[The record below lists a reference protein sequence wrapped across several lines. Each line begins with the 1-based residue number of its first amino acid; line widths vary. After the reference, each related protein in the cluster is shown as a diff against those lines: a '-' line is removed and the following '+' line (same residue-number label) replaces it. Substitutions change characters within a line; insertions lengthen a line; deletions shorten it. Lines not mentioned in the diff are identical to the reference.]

1 MLVPIE
7 TQPDLVD
14 RVYESLLD
22 AICSG
27 GWTPGERLTQEAV
40 AARLG
45 VSRQP
50 VLQAFRIL
58 QRQGLIVDTPN
69 RKGVLVA
76 PLDAAFVSNL
86 YAVRGA
92 LDALAAATAA
102 EAPRPALRAP
112 GARLLRN
119 GRAAIRAGDTGALV
133 EADLAF
139 HRFVYEASG
148 NPLLE
153 QTATVHWHHTRRT
166 MAAYLRITASL
177 DDVWD
182 EHERLLDA
190 IVAGDVES
198 ARREAAAHAQ
208 ASAASLA
215 ALLSARSQP
224 LREAVTGT
232 DLPRH
237 VAAGAA
243 RAPRPS

>member
-215 ALLSARSQP
+215 ALLSARTQP
-224 LREAVTGT
+224 PRQAAIGT
-232 DLPRH
+232 DPARH